1 MNVLR
6 GQREMT
12 FMTSGEVMAVLIS
25 ATFCLLND
33 SVTMRNAQFQE
44 EEKLTSLD
52 RGEARF

>member
-25 ATFCLLND
+25 ATFCLLSD

-52 RGEARF
+52 RGETRF